1 MESKFKFCDV
11 GRHSVPVL
19 FHSRKKDRPS
29 CCKNCYRPK
38 IEAGQVFGRF
48 RVLSVDNSGTGAYT
62 ATLRPA
68 KKKQQS
74 LPELLKLAEIVFNKW
89 IRNRDKGNHGSFVC
103 ICCRKSHLN
112 ENMDAGHMFPKTY
125 SALRFHEDNVW
136 GQYNGCNRLEY
147 GNVEEFKRNVK
158 IMIGEE
164 RFNALEELK
173 HVVKKWSREELLEI
187 IKKYKL

>member
-1 MESKFKFCDV
+1 M
-11 GRHSVPVL
+11 
-19 FHSRKKDRPS
+19 
-29 CCKNCYRPK
+29 
-38 IEAGQVFGRF
+38 
-48 RVLSVDNSGTGAYT
+48 
-62 ATLRPA
+62 
-68 KKKQQS
+68 KKQTVCTHCKAVNSHYSFQCHTQRKPISKITHKSSVGKVPLIEQAAEHLESIRESQVKIRSAIEKASKKEKS

-125 SALRFHEDNVW
+125 SALRFHEDNLW

-158 IMIGEE
+158 IIIGEE

-173 HVVKKWSREELLEI
+173 HVVKKWDKEELLEI